1 MNVHCK
7 IIKIIYIYL
16 IIEQGDNV
24 KSIGNLI
31 MANKLKLVGTHWKQH
46 KFNTVLNSDHISK
59 CNTTIHNNI

>member
-31 MANKLKLVGTHWKQH
+31 MANKLKLVGTH
-46 KFNTVLNSDHISK
+46 
-59 CNTTIHNNI
+59 